1 SQWLRLQD
9 LEKLH
14 PDAVLYPYYDATLA
28 QAMKR
33 ETELFFQSLVR
44 EDRSVLELL
53 TADYSFVNER
63 LAKHYQVPNVTGS
76 EFRRVRLEGVNAN
89 RKGILGQGSILT
101 LTSVANRTSP
111 VQRGKWVLEVLLGS
125 PPPPPPPNVPALE
138 ETKAVAQDR
147 VLTIRERME
156 EHRKNPACTSC
167 HTVIDPIGLALENF
181 DVTGAWRTKDG
192 GAPVDASGELYD
204 GTPLDGP
211 LGLRD
216 ALLGRSDAII
226 LSFTESLLTY
236 ALGRRVEY
244 SDMPAVRKIV
254 RDAAANDHR
263 MSSYILGVVESAPF
277 RMSRA
282 DGTAFPTTE
291 VH

>member
-1 SQWLRLQD
+1 
-9 LEKLH
+9 
-14 PDAVLYPYYDATLA
+14 
-28 QAMKR
+28 
-33 ETELFFQSLVR
+33 
-44 EDRSVLELL
+44 
-53 TADYSFVNER
+53 
-63 LAKHYQVPNVTGS
+63 
-76 EFRRVRLEGVNAN
+76 
-89 RKGILGQGSILT
+89 
-101 LTSVANRTSP
+101 
-111 VQRGKWVLEVLLGS
+111 
-125 PPPPPPPNVPALE
+125 
-138 ETKAVAQDR
+138 
-147 VLTIRERME
+147 ME

-181 DVTGAWRTKDG
+181 DVTGAWRAKDG
-192 GAPVDASGELYD
+192 GAPVDASGVLYD

-216 ALLGRSDAII
+216 ALLSRSDAVI

-244 SDMPAVRKIV
+244 YDMPAVRKIV
-254 RDAAANDHR
+254 REAAANDHR

>member
-1 SQWLRLQD
+1 LQD

-14 PDAVLYPYYDATLA
+14 PDAVRYPYYDATLA

-33 ETELFFQSLVR
+33 ETELFFENLIR
-44 EDRSVLELL
+44 EDGSVLELL
-53 TADYSFVNER
+53 TADYTFVNER
-63 LAKHYQVPNVTGS
+63 LAKHYGVPNVTGA
-76 EFRRVRLEGVNAN
+76 EFRRVALEGVNAN
-89 RKGILGQGSILT
+89 RRGILGQGSILT

-111 VQRGKWVLEVLLGS
+111 VQRGKWVMEVLLGS

-138 ETKAVAQDR
+138 ETSAIAQDR
-147 VLTIRERME
+147 VLTTRERME

-167 HTVIDPIGLALENF
+167 HAVIDPIGLALENF

-204 GTPLDGP
+204 GTPIDGP

-216 ALLGRSDAII
+216 ALLNRSDAFI
-226 LSFTESLLTY
+226 LTFTESLMTY
-236 ALGRRVEY
+236 ALGRRIEY
-244 SDMPAVRKIV
+244 YDMPAVRTIV
-254 RDAAANDHR
+254 RDAALNDHR
-263 MSSYILGVVESAPF
+263 MSSYILGVVASAPF
-277 RMSRA
+277 RMSRV
-282 DGTAFPTTE
+282 DGPSTSSTE